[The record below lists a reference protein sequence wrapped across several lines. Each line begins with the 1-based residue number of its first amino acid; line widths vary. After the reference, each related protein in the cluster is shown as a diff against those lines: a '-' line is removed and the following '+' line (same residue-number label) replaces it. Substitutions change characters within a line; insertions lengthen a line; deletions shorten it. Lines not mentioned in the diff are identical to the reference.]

1 MNDTQIY
8 KIKDSVDL
16 FLSGGKYLT
25 IYFMNSRQ
33 RKSFKVND
41 EMIFL
46 LESIDGETPIGKIK
60 EKLELDHGIDANSV
74 DEIIDSLIHNRIITA
89 LSDNKDILAEDIIQ
103 RYTRQINYFSEFLEG
118 DADGKVAQARIM
130 SSTLLIFGCGAVGSN
145 IALELA
151 MAGVGKMILVD
162 CDNVE
167 AADLSRHLYYRKN
180 TIGMP
185 KVDALEKEIKR
196 INSGVV
202 IDKDTRYIRP
212 ETDIEEIIC
221 QADFVVN
228 TLDEPYIGY
237 TSAKISRLCMKHNIP
252 HYIAGGFDAHLASTG
267 ELIIPYVTPCVE
279 CYANHF
285 KVALKDWKPKS
296 HPVRDR
302 YTEIGG
308 LASMTLFSASYACI
322 EIIKCLTGIVN
333 QQKNYKIR
341 GEFLFNDMSLTYLN
355 VQRDPDCPICGGK
368 TLNES

>member
-1 MNDTQIY
+1 MNDSHIY
-8 KIKDSVDL
+8 KIRDSVDL

-25 IYFMNSRQ
+25 VNYMNSHK
-33 RKSFKVND
+33 RKSFIVNE
-41 EMIFL
+41 EMIVL
-46 LESIDGETPIGKIK
+46 LESIDGKTPIGIIK
-60 EKLELDHGIDANSV
+60 DSLQSEHNIDSDSI
-74 DEIIDSLIHNRIITA
+74 DEIVDSLIQNRIITVI
-89 LSDNKDILAEDIIQ
+89 SNNKDILLEDIIQ
-103 RYTRQINYFSEFLEG
+103 RYTRQINYFSEFLESES
-118 DADGKVAQARIM
+118 DGIQAQAKIM

-145 IALELA
+145 ISLELA

-167 AADLSRHLYYRKN
+167 VADLSRHLYYRKS

-185 KVDALEKEIKR
+185 KVDALEEEIKR
-196 INSGVV
+196 INSCVV
-202 IDKDTRYIRP
+202 IDKYTRYIRP
-212 ETDIEEIIC
+212 ETRIEDLIC

-279 CYANHF
+279 CYTKHF

-302 YTEIGG
+302 YKEIGG

-322 EIIKCLTGIVN
+322 EIIKCLAGIVN
-333 QQKNYKIR
+333 QQKHYKIR

-355 VQRDPDCPICGGK
+355 VQRDPNCPICGGK
-368 TLNES
+368 TLNET